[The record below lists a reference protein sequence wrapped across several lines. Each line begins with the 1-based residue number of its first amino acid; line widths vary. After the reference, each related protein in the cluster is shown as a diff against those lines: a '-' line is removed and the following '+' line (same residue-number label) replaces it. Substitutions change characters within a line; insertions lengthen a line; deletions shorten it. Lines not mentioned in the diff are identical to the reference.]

1 MPKPAFVRPCGMEIG
16 DFVTWQGW
24 AYVLRGLEPMS
35 VPDRQVELEDP
46 ESGERLFAPLEE
58 VSERSD
64 G

>member
-1 MPKPAFVRPCGMEIG
+1 MEIG
-16 DFVTWQGW
+16 DFVTWQGRS
-24 AYVLRGLEPMS
+24 YVLRGLEPMS